1 MTEDEIKCIVMQ
13 CKSQHPDEP
22 IDPDG
27 LYCDN
32 LDVIEFTAK
41 IQEALA
47 LKYARIERDL
57 CIEFVESLNPEVATK
72 LREKRGLM

>member
-1 MTEDEIKCIVMQ
+1 MTEQEIKDILWT

-22 IDPDG
+22 IDEHG

-32 LDVIEFTAK
+32 LEVIEFTAK
-41 IQEALA
+41 VEEALA
-47 LKYARIERDL
+47 LKYARIERGL

-72 LREKRGLM
+72 LREKRGDM

>member
-1 MTEDEIKCIVMQ
+1 MTEQEIKDILWA

-22 IDPDG
+22 IDEHG

-41 IQEALA
+41 VEEALA
-47 LKYARIERDL
+47 LKYARIERGL

-72 LREKRGLM
+72 LREKRGDM